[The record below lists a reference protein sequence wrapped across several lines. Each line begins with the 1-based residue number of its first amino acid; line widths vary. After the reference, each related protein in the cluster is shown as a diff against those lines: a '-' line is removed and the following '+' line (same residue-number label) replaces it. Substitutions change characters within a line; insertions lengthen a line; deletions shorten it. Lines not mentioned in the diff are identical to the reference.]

1 MASYVPG
8 IYGNDIPTGKPD
20 PPDGKAPGLV
30 PRLCNRIESCIL
42 LYYFPLFRLVSGN
55 LGRWVW
61 SLTLRIYKVF
71 TKTGQGPWLGGDS
84 ALGPL
89 V

>member
-1 MASYVPG
+1 MNHRLTLIISFFSFVQAS
-8 IYGNDIPTGKPD
+8 
-20 PPDGKAPGLV
+20 
-30 PRLCNRIESCIL
+30 
-42 LYYFPLFRLVSGN
+42 SGN

-61 SLTLRIYKVF
+61 AQTLRVYKVF
-71 TKTGQGPWLGGDS
+71 IKTGQGPWLRKDS